1 MQFMNSSLENLF
13 KNLSDDDFKCLTQA
27 AWWCLSIWIYMNSFK
42 RFSEGKIPN
51 EKYFY
56 GSLKDGDNGNKL
68 DGHISDKEYLTCT
81 EVWN

>member
-1 MQFMNSSLENLF
+1 
-13 KNLSDDDFKCLTQA
+13 
-27 AWWCLSIWIYMNSFK
+27 MNSFK
-42 RFSEGKIPN
+42 RFSEGRIPD

-81 EVWN
+81 KVWN